1 VKIRNPFLIE
11 ALSLGVSLLIRVW
24 MWSLRYQYVA
34 LGPRGEPGNDA
45 KTIGDERILYAFWHE
60 NILVPAYRFRDEG
73 ITVMVSRHADG
84 QLIARAIER
93 LGFHTVRGSTTRGG
107 AHAVRGM
114 VTQGKS
120 FHLAITPDG
129 PKGPRRVCQQGVVAI
144 ASMGGRSVMT
154 FGVGFARAK
163 RLKSW
168 DRFALPRPFSKVV
181 LVTGDLIKVPNDLTP
196 EDFEIYRSR
205 IQAELD
211 RVQSLSEEL
220 ATGTSGKAFT
230 NQVEVVSKAA

>member
-1 VKIRNPFLIE
+1 MIE
-11 ALSLGVSLLIRVW
+11 ALSLGVSLLLRVW
-24 MWSLRYQYVA
+24 MWSLRFTYVP
-34 LGPRGEPGNDA
+34 LGPRADPGRDA
-45 KTIGDERILYAFWHE
+45 KSIGEEKFLYAFWHE
-60 NILVPAYRFRDEG
+60 NILVPAYRFRDQG

-107 AHAVRGM
+107 ANAVRGM

-144 ASMGGRSVMT
+144 ASMAGRSVMT

-163 RLKSW
+163 RMKSW

-181 LVTGDLIKVPNDLTP
+181 LVTGEIIRVPNNLTP
-196 EDFEIYRSR
+196 EDFEIYRNR

-220 ATGTSGKAFT
+220 AEGASGKVVA
-230 NQVEVVSKAA
+230 NPEVVVSKAA

>member
-1 VKIRNPFLIE
+1 MIE
-11 ALSLGVSLLIRVW
+11 ALSLAVSLLIRVW
-24 MWSLRYQYVA
+24 MWSLRYSYVA
-34 LGPRGEPGNDA
+34 SGPRGEPGNDA
-45 KTIGDERILYAFWHE
+45 KTIGEERILYAFWHE

-181 LVTGDLIKVPNDLTP
+181 LVTGDLIPVPQNLSP
-196 EDFEIYRSR
+196 EDFETYRSR

-211 RVQSLSEEL
+211 RVQSKAEEM
-220 ATGTSGKAFT
+220 AEGAAKPGEPKTGST
-230 NQVEVVSKAA
+230 VSRAA

>member
-1 VKIRNPFLIE
+1 MKIRNPFVIE
-11 ALSLGVSLLIRVW
+11 ALSFGVSLLIRVW
-24 MWSLRYQYVA
+24 MWSLRYSYVA
-34 LGPRGEPGNDA
+34 LGPRGEPGNDS
-45 KTIGDERILYAFWHE
+45 KTIGEERILYAFWHE

-114 VTQGKS
+114 ITQGKS

-144 ASMGGRSVMT
+144 ASLGGRSVMS

-181 LVTGDLIKVPNDLTP
+181 LVTGDLVPIPQSLSP
-196 EDFEIYRSR
+196 EDFEIYRCR
-205 IQAELD
+205 IQTELD
-211 RVQSLSEEL
+211 RVQALAEEL
-220 ATGTSGKAFT
+220 AEGVSNKAVPNPMETS
-230 NQVEVVSKAA
+230 SKAA